1 MLTKTHTLL
10 IRSLLMV
17 TVLCFI
23 VSGGFIV
30 SGIAYAQGPPPS
42 TSPNYEQWLTREVG
56 HELVLLPWLSIFD
69 DLSYKVQGSEVTLMG
84 EVVNPVTKDDAERT
98 VKSIEGV
105 TKINDN
111 IEVLPLSPMDDQIRR
126 AEYRSIYGEPQLQRY
141 AMGTLPPIHIIVKG
155 GHVTLKGFVDNQ
167 TDKQLAEIRAKTVP
181 NVFSVDNE
189 LQVKPGRPEES
200 KR

>member
-1 MLTKTHTLL
+1 MPTRVRALS
-10 IRSLLMV
+10 IRSLLVV
-17 TVLCFI
+17 TALCVI
-23 VSGGFIV
+23 TSGATF
-30 SGIAYAQGPPPS
+30 AQAPPPR

-105 TKINDN
+105 TKVNDN

-189 LQVKPGRPEES
+189 LQIKPGRPEES

>member
-1 MLTKTHTLL
+1 MLTRTRFLS
-10 IRSLLMV
+10 IRSLLVV
-17 TVLCFI
+17 TALC
-23 VSGGFIV
+23 VMASGPAF
-30 SGIAYAQGPPPS
+30 AQGPPAR
-42 TSPNYEQWLTREVG
+42 TSPNYEQWLTREVN
-56 HELVLLPWLSIFD
+56 HELVLLPWLSLFD
-69 DLSYKVQGSEVTLMG
+69 KLEYKIQGSEVTLMG
-84 EVVNPVTKDDAERT
+84 QVVNPVTKDDAEKA
-98 VKSIEGV
+98 VKGIEGV
-105 TKINDN
+105 TKVNDN

-126 AEYRSIYGEPQLQRY
+126 AEYRSIYGESQLQRY

-200 KR
+200 KK